1 MKLRR
6 VEIIPFL
13 FNFISMFRDQL
24 AFTNYD
30 FPHEQPVPIFRK
42 PCGCIMKF
50 NGGAPPTAQS
60 SASNGGPKVVPK
72 MKLTGCGKMPVV
84 DMRGPEHN
92 VPTNSET
99 VQLQV
104 TAPQPNATSSPVYAV
119 VNKANKRKLKT
130 ESAPTPQPFP
140 NYCNVEV
147 GLTGK
152 PPICPPRE
160 PYYENSR
167 QVVSRM
173 KQV

>member
-1 MKLRR
+1 
-6 VEIIPFL
+6 
-13 FNFISMFRDQL
+13 
-24 AFTNYD
+24 
-30 FPHEQPVPIFRK
+30 
-42 PCGCIMKF
+42 MKF

-60 SASNGGPKVVPK
+60 SASKGGPKVVPK

-173 KQV
+173 KQVKVNCILFYLLTQRGLKTGLIFARFKKTQGQKN

>member
-1 MKLRR
+1 M
-6 VEIIPFL
+6 
-13 FNFISMFRDQL
+13 
-24 AFTNYD
+24 T
-30 FPHEQPVPIFRK
+30 
-42 PCGCIMKF
+42 
-50 NGGAPPTAQS
+50 APP
-60 SASNGGPKVVPK
+60 K
-72 MKLTGCGKMPVV
+72 
-84 DMRGPEHN
+84 
-92 VPTNSET
+92 
-99 VQLQV
+99 
-104 TAPQPNATSSPVYAV
+104 PNATSSPVYAV

-173 KQV
+173 KQVMVNCVLTTLQSVMDAKLFKQRF

>member
-1 MKLRR
+1 
-6 VEIIPFL
+6 
-13 FNFISMFRDQL
+13 
-24 AFTNYD
+24 
-30 FPHEQPVPIFRK
+30 
-42 PCGCIMKF
+42 MKF

-92 VPTNSET
+92 VPQPTNSET

-130 ESAPTPQPFP
+130 ESSGAPTPQPFP